1 MNIGEPHPILEYANP
16 LEDVQPPDV
25 TVAESTDGALTL
37 NAPCP
42 GRIVAILAGAAC
54 FGGAVV
60 MGLLIAFVFEQHR
73 DADRVVG
80 AATLG
85 PLGVFF
91 GTLFMRMALRPVV
104 FVVTPTS
111 IEVRGGALLRGLDLV
126 IQNASGLEVK
136 IADDPLT
143 CVARGTATFLENLE
157 IWKDTLESDMDM

>member
-1 MNIGEPHPILEYANP
+1 
-16 LEDVQPPDV
+16 
-25 TVAESTDGALTL
+25 VAESTDGALTL

-111 IEVRGGALLRGLDLV
+111 IEVRGGALLRNRRQWRARRHALIRVTRDITAIGRPTGNLFVGDSWWNTRRVYVQRDLRELRWLERR
-126 IQNASGLEVK
+126 INAV
-136 IADDPLT
+136 LT
-143 CVARGTATFLENLE
+143 R
-157 IWKDTLESDMDM
+157 DS